1 MTDRSVVVCCGSGGV
16 GKTTVSAT
24 FALAAARA
32 GRRSCVVTVDPA
44 RRLADALGV
53 ESLPNTPSEVAGDW
67 PGHLHALMLDSK
79 GTFDDLVQRY
89 ARTPEQAESILANR
103 LYQNL
108 AGALSGTQEYM
119 AMEKL
124 YELVNSGEFDIV
136 VVDTPPTRNALDLLD
151 APRRLTRFL
160 ENRLFRAILVPT
172 KMSLRAVGVATQA
185 LLRTIA
191 KVAGAEIVQDAVSFF
206 QAFEGMEDGF
216 RSRASAVHELLA
228 DPATAY
234 VLVTSARPDA
244 LREAGFFAEKLA
256 ERDVAVAA
264 LVVNRIAP
272 SFGDGGG
279 RPAGG
284 ERTGS
289 CRVGGQPGAAER
301 VGGAGGV
308 GLCGPGG
315 GGGTGT
321 GRPNPTLRA
330 GRARAHRSAA
340 GGRSPLRLKQGRHPS
355 GRGPAR
361 RRVTEHSGQSDS
373 VAAVQTILVASDAP
387 TLRKDVEAV
396 ISGPDIEVRAVTSGP
411 EVVAFV
417 AEESP
422 DLLIVDM
429 QMGNMGG
436 MAVCLELRL
445 QESYDA
451 LGHIPVLMLLDRR
464 PDVFLARR
472 SDAEGWLVKPLDPLR
487 LRRAVSGAAG
497 RRDLCRRLVHA
508 RTRAGGRRTPAAGGT
523 RAATL
528 TRPRRVATHTTSLAP
543 LR

>member
-1 MTDRSVVVCCGSGGV
+1 MNERSVVVCCGSGGV

-24 FALAAARA
+24 IAVAAARA

-53 ESLPNTPSEVAGDW
+53 QSLPNTPVEVAGDW
-67 PGHLHALMLDSK
+67 PGRLDALMLDSK

-124 YELVNSGEFDIV
+124 YELVHSEEFDIV

-160 ENRLFRAILVPT
+160 ENRLFRALLVPT

-216 RSRASAVHELLA
+216 RTRASAVHELLA
-228 DPATAY
+228 DPETAY

-244 LREAGFFAEKLA
+244 ITEAGFFAEKLA

-272 SFGDGGG
+272 SFGDGDGDAEASHAPELAALEANLVALNALAAREESAFSGLAAQVAPAPVG
-279 RPAGG
+279 RIPLF
-284 ERTGS
+284 
-289 CRVGGQPGAAER
+289 GQDVHEL
-301 VGGAGGV
+301 V
-308 GLCGPGG
+308 GL
-315 GGGTGT
+315 
-321 GRPNPTLRA
+321 
-330 GRARAHRSAA
+330 
-340 GGRSPLRLKQGRHPS
+340 Q
-355 GRGPAR
+355 
-361 RRVTEHSGQSDS
+361 
-373 VAAVQTILVASDAP
+373 
-387 TLRKDVEAV
+387 
-396 ISGPDIEVRAVTSGP
+396 
-411 EVVAFV
+411 
-417 AEESP
+417 
-422 DLLIVDM
+422 
-429 QMGNMGG
+429 
-436 MAVCLELRL
+436 
-445 QESYDA
+445 
-451 LGHIPVLMLLDRR
+451 
-464 PDVFLARR
+464 
-472 SDAEGWLVKPLDPLR
+472 
-487 LRRAVSGAAG
+487 
-497 RRDLCRRLVHA
+497 
-508 RTRAGGRRTPAAGGT
+508 
-523 RAATL
+523 RAADRL
-528 TRPRRVATHTTSLAP
+528 FS
-543 LR
+543 

>member
-1 MTDRSVVVCCGSGGV
+1 MVVCCGSGGV

-53 ESLPNTPSEVAGDW
+53 ESLPNTPSEVQGDW

-89 ARTPEQAESILANR
+89 ARTPEQAEAILANR

-160 ENRLFRAILVPT
+160 ENRLFRALLVPT
-172 KMSLRAVGVATQA
+172 RMSLRAVGVATQA
-185 LLRTIA
+185 LLRTIS
-191 KVAGAEIVQDAVSFF
+191 KVAGAEIVQDAVGFF

-216 RSRASAVHELLA
+216 RSRASAVHDLLA

-244 LREAGFFAEKLA
+244 VTEAGFFAEKLA

-279 RPAGG
+279 GTPRP
-284 ERTGS
+284 RT
-289 CRVGGQPGAAER
+289 
-301 VGGAGGV
+301 
-308 GLCGPGG
+308 
-315 GGGTGT
+315 
-321 GRPNPTLRA
+321 
-330 GRARAHRSAA
+330 AHRSSARWRRTSRRSTRWRP
-340 GGRSPLRLKQGRHPS
+340 GRRGRSPGWPRRWRRPRSAGSPSSDRTCTSCSGCS
-355 GRGPAR
+355 GRPTNSSPEDPRVGVRREPPGFRRR
-361 RRVTEHSGQSDS
+361 RRV
-373 VAAVQTILVASDAP
+373 
-387 TLRKDVEAV
+387 R
-396 ISGPDIEVRAVTSGP
+396 
-411 EVVAFV
+411 
-417 AEESP
+417 
-422 DLLIVDM
+422 
-429 QMGNMGG
+429 
-436 MAVCLELRL
+436 
-445 QESYDA
+445 
-451 LGHIPVLMLLDRR
+451 
-464 PDVFLARR
+464 
-472 SDAEGWLVKPLDPLR
+472 
-487 LRRAVSGAAG
+487 
-497 RRDLCRRLVHA
+497 
-508 RTRAGGRRTPAAGGT
+508 
-523 RAATL
+523 
-528 TRPRRVATHTTSLAP
+528 
-543 LR
+543 